1 MKRLYI
7 FESHPVQYH
16 APVYRALHQKLAQ
29 EGSGEVHVFYATDA
43 SVRGHFDPG
52 FTRTVAW
59 DEPLL
64 EGYPATVLQ
73 NERGTPLRSFRS
85 LTRTGVFA
93 HVLTGRPH
101 AIMLT
106 GLAYEFDWAAYLSA
120 CALRIPIW
128 LRTET
133 QDHAF
138 ERSMTKTWLRWLA
151 YSLAY
156 LPVKKALVIG
166 ELNSRH
172 YARHGLS
179 RRHHVP
185 SPYCVV
191 DRFAGLSP
199 NERDSQR
206 NELRSAL
213 GISPRKTVLLF
224 CGKLQSKKNPMR
236 ILDALAGLL
245 LRERAAYTVLFVGTG
260 ELEHALRVRAEEIP
274 GVQVIFAGFQN
285 QTELAKWYL
294 AADVLVLP
302 SRQMGE
308 TWGLVVNEALLAGC
322 RVIVSKHAGCHADFA
337 SLPSVRVFDGT
348 LSDLM
353 SVLRGL
359 PPAETTQG
367 QRDFMR
373 PYSVEAAAEGIAKS
387 LDNVGV
393 RMQPKTSRIAEPNPP
408 PPPDDT
414 PSGLPA
420 GAGVQAIA
428 RIQP

>member
-29 EGSGEVHVFYATDA
+29 VGGGEVHVFYATDT
-43 SVRGHFDPG
+43 SLRGHYDPG
-52 FTRTVAW
+52 FARTVAW

-64 EGYPATVLQ
+64 EGYPSTVLQ

-93 HVLTGRPH
+93 RIFMGRPH

-128 LRTET
+128 MRTET

-138 ERSMTKTWLRWLA
+138 ERSAIKTWLRRFA

-166 ELNSRH
+166 ELNAKH

-179 RRHHVP
+179 RRHHVEA
-185 SPYCVV
+185 PYCVV

-199 NERDSQR
+199 NERNSQR
-206 NELRSAL
+206 NELRSTL

-224 CGKLQSKKNPMR
+224 CGKLQPKKNPMLV
-236 ILDALAGLL
+236 LDALAGLR
-245 LRERAAYTVLFVGTG
+245 LRERSAYTMLFVGTG
-260 ELEHALRVRAEEIP
+260 ELEHALRVRAREFL

-294 AADVLVLP
+294 AADVLALP

-322 RVIVSKHAGCHADFA
+322 RVIVSQHAGCHADFA
-337 SLPSVRVFDGT
+337 SLPSVRVFDG
-348 LSDLM
+348 
-353 SVLRGL
+353 SVEGFVYALRKL
-359 PPAETTQG
+359 PAADSTAG
-367 QRDFMR
+367 QREFMR
-373 PYSVEAAAEGIAKS
+373 RYSVEAAAEGIAQA
-387 LDNVGV
+387 
-393 RMQPKTSRIAEPNPP
+393 MQHGIRTQPQSSRKAQPIPS

-420 GAGVQAIA
+420 GADGPAIA
-428 RIQP
+428 QIQP